1 MKDWVEKHNV
11 VAMEADLT
19 EYPTHIKDKL
29 NELESISIPVLAI
42 YRPGDSET
50 PIVLRDIV
58 SENDVLKALE
68 QAGPS
73 RLKTDG
79 TTPKPTSVGTRPTVS
94 VD

>member
-1 MKDWVEKHNV
+1 
-11 VAMEADLT
+11 MEADLT